1 MSHPPKDGETFDTTC
16 TAEDVVATCEGGG
29 LVANADNADGF
40 FKKDSRYVWYVRAS
54 APDDTAGSEAGQ
66 PQSGG

>member
-1 MSHPPKDGETFDTTC
+1 MSHPPKDGETFDTKC
-16 TAEDVVATCEGGG
+16 TADGVVATCEGGG

-40 FKKDSRYVWYVRAS
+40 FKQGNRYVWYVRTA
-54 APDDTAGSEAGQ
+54 APDDTAGDAGQ